1 MLMSRQITLYR
12 AVLNAAMANEFE
24 ETCALEGFTDY
35 ALAGC
40 DPEHQELSLYAGQEG
55 LPEKIQEMCEWM
67 MIQPQMTADE
77 NDLIRPYLPDTP
89 VHLCKGHRVVLRYE
103 TAEPGDILIRPS
115 AAFGDGHHP
124 STRIAAELL
133 AGLNLNRRRVLDLGT
148 GSGVLAILAERLGAR
163 SVLASDD
170 DPKAITVANAA
181 FLENSC
187 RHCIA
192 KQSHLFR
199 SLCDE
204 APFDILIA
212 NLYADLIQ
220 EILLDPL
227 LDRLLPTGHLVW
239 SGVAT
244 KHSESLHRA
253 VRAAGFTIKATREEA
268 WWNAGIAYRSKN
280 QSDRLVTS

>member
-1 MLMSRQITLYR
+1 MSRQVTLYR
-12 AVLNAAMANEFE
+12 AVLNAAMVNEFE
-24 ETCALEGFTDY
+24 ETCALENFTDY
-35 ALAGC
+35 SLTGC
-40 DPEHQELSLYAGQEG
+40 DPEHQELSLYVDHKGI
-55 LPEKIQEMCEWM
+55 PEKIQEMCAWM

-89 VHLCKGHRVVLRYE
+89 VHLCKGHRVVLKYE

-124 STRIAAELL
+124 STRMAAELL
-133 AGLNLNRRRVLDLGT
+133 ASLNLSRRRVLDLGT

-170 DPKAITVANAA
+170 DPKAISVANTA

-187 RHCIA
+187 RCCIA

-204 APFDILIA
+204 FPFDIIIA

-227 LDRLLPTGHLVW
+227 LDRLMPTGHLVW

-244 KHSESLHRA
+244 KHSESVHRA
-253 VRAAGFTIKATREEA
+253 LRSAGFTIKATREEA
-268 WWNAGIAYRSKN
+268 WWNAGIAYRNKN
-280 QSDRLVTS
+280 QSDRLITS